1 MYAAPLAA
9 MTSEARGLDKVR
21 AASVGTASAGID
33 ALGRLFARRPA
44 TVLPGAFDEDGPPW
58 SHPARTEARRT
69 NPRDML
75 D

>member
-9 MTSEARGLDKVR
+9 MTTEARGFDKVP
-21 AASVGTASAGID
+21 AASMGTATAEIKS
-33 ALGRLFARRPA
+33 LGRLFSLRTP

-58 SHPARTEARRT
+58 AHPARTEARRT
-69 NPRDML
+69 APADLL